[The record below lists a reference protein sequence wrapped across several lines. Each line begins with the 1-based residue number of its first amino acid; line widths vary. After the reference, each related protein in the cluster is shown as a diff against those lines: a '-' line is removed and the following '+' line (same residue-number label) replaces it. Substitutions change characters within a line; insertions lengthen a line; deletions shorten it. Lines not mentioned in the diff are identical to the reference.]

1 MHKYAPRGPG
11 ELSPEEELSLH
22 HYVSKKM
29 PDRLH
34 VAKLIAGYEV
44 RPSMRASCPCSR
56 SGRTRAHTTA
66 RHQHTPRCPASASP
80 ALSRTRITPRRTPAL
95 PSARAAAPAHPQSP

>member
-1 MHKYAPRGPG
+1 VHKFAPRGPG

-44 RPSMRASCPCSR
+44 CLAADMDLMKDNRDSTMSLFMVAAMSIASFCCTQKKNML
-56 SGRTRAHTTA
+56 G
-66 RHQHTPRCPASASP
+66 
-80 ALSRTRITPRRTPAL
+80 
-95 PSARAAAPAHPQSP
+95 